1 MNDEL
6 PEKIMVKFDALRSK
20 TYSFLIDDRSENQR
34 AKSTKQY
41 VMQRER
47 KFEDYQN
54 CTKVNRL
61 DNKINYLE
69 NNETEVDNLKNYYQK

>member
-6 PEKIMVKFDALRSK
+6 REKIMVKFDALRSK
-20 TYSFLIDDRSENQR
+20 TYSFLNKK

-61 DNKINYLE
+61 ENKINYLE

>member
-6 PEKIMVKFDALRSK
+6 REKIMVKFDALRSK

-41 VMQRER
+41 VMQRGL

-54 CTKVNRL
+54 CTEVNRL
-61 DNKINYLE
+61 ENKINYLE
-69 NNETEVDNLKNYYQK
+69 NNKIEADYLKNYYQK

>member
-34 AKSTKQY
+34 
-41 VMQRER
+41 V
-47 KFEDYQN
+47 QN
-54 CTKVNRL
+54 SM
-61 DNKINYLE
+61 
-69 NNETEVDNLKNYYQK
+69 

>member
-6 PEKIMVKFDALRSK
+6 REKIMVKFDALRSK
-20 TYSFLIDDRSENQR
+20 TYSFLIDDRSENKK

-41 VMQRER
+41 VMQREL

-54 CTKVNRL
+54 CTEVNRL
-61 DNKINYLE
+61 ENKINYLE
-69 NNETEVDNLKNYYQK
+69 NNKIEADYLKNYYQK